1 MNAANPTT
9 TLDWL
14 KGFLIDNPY
23 PAFLALSLFTN
34 AVQFS
39 LYVRLMSARVADWK
53 TLAPLAQE
61 YIALTRHL
69 VSRKPR
75 AQKPPPE
82 DAA

>member
-1 MNAANPTT
+1 MSAAPTS

-61 YIALTRHL
+61 YLALTRHL
-69 VSRKPR
+69 VGKKTR
-75 AQKPPPE
+75 AKPPE
-82 DAA
+82 AAP

>member
-1 MNAANPTT
+1 MSAANPTT

-23 PAFLALSLFTN
+23 PAFLAISLFTN
-34 AVQFS
+34 AVQFG

-61 YIALTRHL
+61 YLALTRHL
-69 VSRKPR
+69 VTRQRSKGG
-75 AQKPPPE
+75 KPPESAP
-82 DAA
+82 

>member
-1 MNAANPTT
+1 MAAPTS

-23 PAFLALSLFTN
+23 PAFLAISLFTN
-34 AVQFS
+34 ATQFA

-61 YIALTRHL
+61 YLALTRHL
-69 VSRKPR
+69 VAKKPR
-75 AQKPPPE
+75 TKPSEPAP
-82 DAA
+82 

>member
-1 MNAANPTT
+1 MGAPTS

-14 KGFLIDNPY
+14 KGFLVENPY

-61 YIALTRHL
+61 YLALTRHL
-69 VSRKPR
+69 VSRQR
-75 AQKPPPE
+75 RRTTPPPE
-82 DAA
+82 PVP

>member
-1 MNAANPTT
+1 MAAPSS

-23 PAFLALSLFTN
+23 PAFLAISLFSN

-61 YIALTRHL
+61 YLALTRHL
-69 VSRKPR
+69 VARKPAKR
-75 AQKPPPE
+75 DKPPE
-82 DAA
+82 DTT

>member
-1 MNAANPTT
+1 MAAPSA

-61 YIALTRHL
+61 YLSLTRHL
-69 VSRKPR
+69 VARKQR
-75 AQKPPPE
+75 AKPAEPAP
-82 DAA
+82 

>member
-1 MNAANPTT
+1 MTAPTS

-34 AVQFS
+34 ATQFA
-39 LYVRLMSARVADWK
+39 LYVRLMSARVQDWK

-61 YIALTRHL
+61 YLALTRQL
-69 VSRKPR
+69 TAKRPR
-75 AQKPPPE
+75 RSPQEKPPE
-82 DAA
+82 A

>member
-1 MNAANPTT
+1 MGAPTS

-14 KGFLIDNPY
+14 KGFLIENPY

-61 YIALTRHL
+61 YLALTRHL
-69 VSRKPR
+69 VARRPKR
-75 AQKPPPE
+75 AVTPSEPIP
-82 DAA
+82 

>member
-1 MNAANPTT
+1 MAAPSA

-69 VSRKPR
+69 VARKPR
-75 AQKPPPE
+75 NKPPPE
-82 DAA
+82 AAP